1 MQTYEIEYLKLP
13 NGKAPITEWLNSLDG
28 SFRKRINQRIL
39 RIEEGNFGDYK
50 KLSEDIS

>member
-1 MQTYEIEYLKLP
+1 VDTYEIKYLKLP
-13 NGKAPITEWLNSLDG
+13 NGKAPVIEWLNSLDT

-50 KLSEDIS
+50 NEKYRLI